1 MWNVLLFKMNRVM
14 EAIRKICV
22 CVALVAVAAACIRTN
37 RQESESDALTGVRV
51 MVVDEVSSV
60 HYRTYAGEAEAL
72 RSVMLTAPYPGRLSA
87 LSVVKGGRVGQGDVV
102 AEVESDAVKSSYE
115 MSQASLKQ
123 AEDGYERLKK
133 VYGSG
138 GIPEV
143 KMVEMET
150 AMAKAEAS
158 AYAAEKA
165 LEACMVKA
173 PFDGTVGDIFCH
185 QGEEL
190 QVAAPIIKIVDEK
203 SIEIRFSVP
212 ESEISG
218 ISEGASALV
227 DIPALGLSMVR
238 AEVVAK
244 GVEAAPLSHA
254 YECFLKTDEPV
265 KGLLPG
271 MVCKVMM
278 DSDVL
283 RGNIVPANV
292 IQRDMNSTYVWTVKE
307 GRVCRTD
314 LVLDGFAGKG
324 VLVKKGLSKGD
335 LVIVEGFQKVST
347 GMKVKVISE

>member
-1 MWNVLLFKMNRVM
+1 MWNVLLFKMNRIM
-14 EAIRKICV
+14 EVIRKIYV
-22 CVALVAVAAACIRTN
+22 CVALAAVAAACMRTD
-37 RQESESDALTGVRV
+37 RADTESDDLVGVHV
-51 MVVDEVSSV
+51 MTVDEVSSV
-60 HYRTYAGEAEAL
+60 HYRTYAGEAEAI

-102 AEVESDAVKSSYE
+102 AEVESDAVKSSFD

-138 GIPEV
+138 GVPEV

-150 AMAKAEAS
+150 ALAKAEAAAS
-158 AYAAEKA
+158 AAEKA
-165 LEACMVKA
+165 LEACMIKA
-173 PFDGTVGDIFCH
+173 PFEGTVSGIFCH

-190 QVAAPIIKIVDEK
+190 QVAAPVMKIVDEK

-212 ESEISG
+212 ENEISG
-218 ISEGASALV
+218 ISEGASAFV
-227 DIPALGLSMVR
+227 DIPALGLCMIR

-244 GVEAAPLSHA
+244 GVEASLLSHA
-254 YECFLKTDEPV
+254 YECFLKTEEPV
-265 KGLLPG
+265 RGLLPG
-271 MVCKVMM
+271 MVCKVIM

-283 RGNIVPANV
+283 SGNIVPANV
-292 IQRDMNSTYVWTVKE
+292 IQRDMDGTYVWTVKD
-307 GRVCRTD
+307 GKVCRTN

-324 VLVKKGLSKGD
+324 VLVKEGLSKGD